1 MTRSAS
7 VQTVHLSIEH
17 IDEDVV
23 YLSGE
28 QYRAVLEAGSV
39 NFGLQGEAE
48 QEVVIA
54 GFARA
59 LNALSYPIQ
68 VLVRVLPID
77 LDQYLGDIEGRTRGL
92 SDALADLSQEY
103 VSFLRR
109 LARNRALLERRF
121 YVVVPAGTEA
131 ASARPWPL
139 RQGRP
144 SADLEA
150 ARRQLTFRT
159 EEVQRQLIRCGLPS
173 RRLKGAELIRLYFAC
188 WCPDLA
194 RVQRLGSELG
204 SAESL
209 VVAARG
215 RQTRRA

>member
-7 VQTVHLSIEH
+7 VQTLHLSIED

-23 YLSGE
+23 CLAGE

-39 NFGLQGEAE
+39 NFGLQGEGE

-54 GFARA
+54 GFAGA

-77 LDQYLGDIEGRTRGL
+77 LDLYLSDIEGRTRGL
-92 SDALADLSQEY
+92 ADALADLSQEY

-131 ASARPWPL
+131 AGGRPWSF
-139 RQGRP
+139 RRGQP
-144 SADLEA
+144 STDLEA

-159 EEVQRQLIRCGLPS
+159 EEVQRQLVRCGLPS
-173 RRLKGAELIRLYFAC
+173 RRLRGAELVRLFYAC

-194 RVQRLGSELG
+194 RVQRLGPELG
-204 SAESL
+204 PADAL
-209 VVAARG
+209 VVANRP
-215 RQTRRA
+215 QTRRA